1 MQESMSAGKAV
12 FMISILADREAGAI
26 MAKKTQPKLNPVETR
41 PLNVT
46 TALHEGGR
54 VKPIQ
59 IRIDPALHREI
70 KACAAEQGKSIT
82 ALLLEAYRLYRQLHK

>member
-1 MQESMSAGKAV
+1 MMSTQPDQDA
-12 FMISILADREAGAI
+12 EAI
-26 MAKKTQPKLNPVETR
+26 MGKKALPRLAPVETR

-46 TALHEGGR
+46 TERYEEGR

-82 ALLLEAYRLYRQLHK
+82 ALLLEAYQLYRQLHK

>member
-1 MQESMSAGKAV
+1 
-12 FMISILADREAGAI
+12 MIATLPDREAEAT
-26 MAKKTQPKLNPVETR
+26 MVKKILSKLNPMETR
-41 PLNVT
+41 PVNVT
-46 TALHEGGR
+46 TALHEESR

-70 KACAAEQGKSIT
+70 KACAAEQGKTIT

>member
-1 MQESMSAGKAV
+1 
-12 FMISILADREAGAI
+12 MIATLPDREAEAT
-26 MAKKTQPKLNPVETR
+26 MVKKILSKLNPVETR

-46 TALHEGGR
+46 TVLHEGSR
-54 VKPIQ
+54 AKPIQ

>member
-1 MQESMSAGKAV
+1 
-12 FMISILADREAGAI
+12 MISFMQSQEVGTI
-26 MAKKTQPKLNPVETR
+26 MAKKTLPKLNPVETR
-41 PLNVT
+41 PVNVT
-46 TALHEGGR
+46 TALHEEGR

-59 IRIDPALHREI
+59 IRIDPTLHREI